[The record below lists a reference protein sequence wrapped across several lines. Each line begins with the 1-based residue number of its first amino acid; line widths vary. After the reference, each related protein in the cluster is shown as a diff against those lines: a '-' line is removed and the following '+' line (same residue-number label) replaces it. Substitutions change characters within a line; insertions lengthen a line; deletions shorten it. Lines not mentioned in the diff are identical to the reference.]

1 MTYSKGLVNPSERAM
16 THSTAIPGQFYPFT
30 PSMAKKLREANLSAA
45 EWRFWCYLT
54 EHDPWGDRY
63 KELDPL
69 DIMRECGMSK
79 ATYYRAKAKLQELG
93 LFDFQESKVSFRNL
107 TGISK
112 IKQVSQKSDSC
123 LMVEDTSL
131 KIETETLVLRQEPQE
146 REKQTLEPA
155 PSKDSKIS
163 QTLQTYSDLLKT
175 LSEGMRESFEKF
187 CKKKIQ
193 ESPFPIASNN
203 AWLNKH
209 GAEYLQEFK
218 EMYSEALVN
227 PEVTTPK
234 SEVLRPELLTL
245 QIMYPQTWEKA
256 AAYYGYILPNSP
268 TVEINADTSK
278 AEPPDTVDW

>member
-1 MTYSKGLVNPSERAM
+1 M